1 MGDSGLSGR
10 GSAPDEP
17 RLRGAGLSAWLGL
30 FVRGLAMGVV
40 EVIPGVSG
48 GTIAFV
54 TGIYRELVASLASF
68 SPKTL
73 VWCATDPKRF
83 WRHHNLSF
91 LVCLGVGMAIS
102 LLLFARLVRHWLEV
116 APVLVWAFFFG
127 LILYSA
133 FEIGRAR
140 RLSGLIS
147 FGLAGL
153 LCGLLVA
160 AIDPFAGEPGLSAFF
175 FGGALAV
182 GAWLLPAVSGSFV
195 LLLLGLY
202 VGVLDAVAT
211 FDWPVLAAL
220 GCGSLAG
227 LAIFP
232 RLFDALLRRRFEPAM
247 SFLTGLMIGSLA
259 QLWPWRQEGALLSP
273 ANWSLATGA
282 PAEAPLAV
290 LMMLAGAGCLWL
302 LTLLRPDAE
311 RRQAPSG

>member
-1 MGDSGLSGR
+1 
-10 GSAPDEP
+10 
-17 RLRGAGLSAWLGL
+17 
-30 FVRGLAMGVV
+30 MGVV

-73 VWCATDPKRF
+73 IWCATNPKRF

-91 LVCLGVGMAIS
+91 LACLGVGMAIS

-116 APVLVWAFFFG
+116 APILVWAFFFG

-140 RLSGLIS
+140 RLSGLATL
-147 FGLAGL
+147 GLAGV

-160 AIDPFAGEPGLSAFF
+160 AVDPFAAEPGLAAFF
-175 FGGALAV
+175 LGGALAV

-211 FDWPVLAAL
+211 FDWPVLFAL
-220 GCGSLAG
+220 GGGSLVG
-227 LAIFP
+227 LAVFP
-232 RLFDALLRRRFEPAM
+232 RLFDALMRRHFEPAM
-247 SFLTGLMIGSLA
+247 NFLTGLMVGSLA
-259 QLWPWRQEGALLSP
+259 QLWPWRLEDELLTP
-273 ANWSLATGA
+273 AAWSLAAGA
-282 PAEAPLAV
+282 PAQVPLAV
-290 LMMLAGAGCLWL
+290 LMMLAGAASLWL
-302 LTLLRPDAE
+302 LTLLRADAE
-311 RRQAPSG
+311 RRQTPPD

>member
-1 MGDSGLSGR
+1 
-10 GSAPDEP
+10 
-17 RLRGAGLSAWLGL
+17 
-30 FVRGLAMGVV
+30 MGVV

-73 VWCATDPKRF
+73 IWCATNPKRF

-91 LVCLGVGMAIS
+91 LACLGVGMAIS

-116 APVLVWAFFFG
+116 APILVWAFFFG

-140 RLSGLIS
+140 RLSGLATL
-147 FGLAGL
+147 GLAGV

-160 AIDPFAGEPGLSAFF
+160 AVDPFAAEPGLAAFF
-175 FGGALAV
+175 LGGALAV

-211 FDWPVLAAL
+211 FDWPVLFAL
-220 GCGSLAG
+220 GGRGASLVG
-227 LAIFP
+227 LAVS
-232 RLFDALLRRRFEPAM
+232 RACSMR
-247 SFLTGLMIGSLA
+247 
-259 QLWPWRQEGALLSP
+259 
-273 ANWSLATGA
+273 
-282 PAEAPLAV
+282 
-290 LMMLAGAGCLWL
+290 
-302 LTLLRPDAE
+302 
-311 RRQAPSG
+311 

>member
-1 MGDSGLSGR
+1 MDGSGLQGQ
-10 GSAPDEP
+10 GSEEGAPSS
-17 RLRGAGLSAWLGL
+17 RGAGAWLGV
-30 FVRGLAMGVV
+30 FIRGLAMGVV

-83 WRHHNLSF
+83 WSHHNLSF
-91 LVCLGVGMAIS
+91 LACLGVGMAMS
-102 LLLFARLVRHWLEV
+102 LLLFARLFRHWLEV

-133 FEIGRAR
+133 LAIGRAR
-140 RLSGLIS
+140 KFSGLLT
-147 FGLAGL
+147 FGLAGV

-160 AIDPFAGEPGLSAFF
+160 AIDPFAAQPGLAAFF
-175 FGGALAV
+175 MGGALAV

-202 VGVLDAVAT
+202 VGALDAIAT

-220 GCGSLAG
+220 GCGALIG
-227 LAIFP
+227 LALFP
-232 RLFDALLRRRFEPAM
+232 RLFDALLRRRFEPVM
-247 SFLTGLMIGSLA
+247 NFLTGLMVGSLA
-259 QLWPWRQEGALLSP
+259 QLWPWQWDSELLTP
-273 ANWSLATGA
+273 ASWSLAAGA
-282 PAEAPLAV
+282 PAQLPLAV
-290 LMMLAGAGCLWL
+290 LMMLLGAGSLWL
-302 LTLLRPDAE
+302 LTLLGADAARRP
-311 RRQAPSG
+311 PHS

>member
-1 MGDSGLSGR
+1 
-10 GSAPDEP
+10 
-17 RLRGAGLSAWLGL
+17 
-30 FVRGLAMGVV
+30 MGVV

-73 VWCATDPKRF
+73 IWCATNPKRF

-91 LVCLGVGMAIS
+91 LACLGVGMAIS

-116 APVLVWAFFFG
+116 APILVWAFFFG

-140 RLSGLIS
+140 RLPGLATL
-147 FGLAGL
+147 GLAGV

-160 AIDPFAGEPGLSAFF
+160 AIDPFAAEPGLAAFF
-175 FGGALAV
+175 LGGALAV

-202 VGVLDAVAT
+202 VGVLDAIAT
-211 FDWPVLAAL
+211 FDWPVLFAL
-220 GCGSLAG
+220 GSGSLAG
-227 LAIFP
+227 LAVFP
-232 RLFDALLRRRFEPAM
+232 RLFDALMRRHFEPAM
-247 SFLTGLMIGSLA
+247 NFLTGLMVGSLA
-259 QLWPWRQEGALLSP
+259 QLWPWRLEAELLTP
-273 ANWSLATGA
+273 AAWSLATGA
-282 PAEAPLAV
+282 PAQAPLAV
-290 LMMLAGAGCLWL
+290 LMMLAGAASLWL
-302 LTLLRPDAE
+302 LTLLRADAE
-311 RRQAPSG
+311 RRWAPPG

>member
-1 MGDSGLSGR
+1 MG
-10 GSAPDEP
+10 GSDLPGQGAEP
-17 RLRGAGLSAWLGL
+17 GTAGLRGPGAWLGV
-30 FVRGLAMGVV
+30 FARGLVMGVV

-73 VWCATDPKRF
+73 IWCATDPRRF

-91 LVCLGVGMAIS
+91 LACLGVGMVIS
-102 LLLFARLVRHWLEV
+102 LLVFARLLRHWLEV

-133 FEIGRAR
+133 FAIGRAR
-140 RLSGLIS
+140 RLPGLVT
-147 FGLAGL
+147 FGLAGV

-160 AIDPFAGEPGLSAFF
+160 AIDPFAAAPGLAAFL

-202 VGVLDAVAT
+202 LGALDAIAT
-211 FDWPVLAAL
+211 FNWPVLAAL
-220 GCGSLAG
+220 GCGALIG
-227 LAIFP
+227 LAVFP
-232 RLFDALLRRRFEPAM
+232 RLFDALLRRHFEPVM
-247 SFLTGLMIGSLA
+247 NFLTGLMIGSLA
-259 QLWPWRQEGALLSP
+259 QLWPWRLDGELLPP
-273 ANWSLATGA
+273 ASWSLAVGA
-282 PAEAPLAV
+282 PAQVPLAV
-290 LMMLAGAGCLWL
+290 LMMLLGAGSLWL
-302 LTLLRPDAE
+302 LTLLRPDAG
-311 RRQAPSG
+311 RRARNG

>member
-1 MGDSGLSGR
+1 M
-10 GSAPDEP
+10 
-17 RLRGAGLSAWLGL
+17 
-30 FVRGLAMGVV
+30 RGLAMGVV

-73 VWCATDPKRF
+73 IWCATNPKRF

-91 LVCLGVGMAIS
+91 LACLGVGMAIS

-116 APVLVWAFFFG
+116 APILVWAFFFG

-140 RLSGLIS
+140 RLSGLATL
-147 FGLAGL
+147 GLAGV

-160 AIDPFAGEPGLSAFF
+160 AVDPFAAEPGLAAFF
-175 FGGALAV
+175 LGGALAV

-211 FDWPVLAAL
+211 FDWPVLFAL
-220 GCGSLAG
+220 GGGSLAG
-227 LAIFP
+227 LAVFP
-232 RLFDALLRRRFEPAM
+232 RLFDALMRRHFEPAM
-247 SFLTGLMIGSLA
+247 NFLTGLMVGSLA
-259 QLWPWRQEGALLSP
+259 QLWPWRLEDELLTP
-273 ANWSLATGA
+273 AAWSLAAGA
-282 PAEAPLAV
+282 PAQAPLAV
-290 LMMLAGAGCLWL
+290 LMMLAGAASLWL
-302 LTLLRPDAE
+302 LTLLRADAE
-311 RRQAPSG
+311 RRQTPPD